1 MLAGGTEEVLK
12 VAFSSQAAENNC
24 NAAKNRLIA
33 ETSSLLTHA
42 RGQAHPAVVQLFI
55 WCILSKTS
63 QRKQT

>member
-12 VAFSSQAAENNC
+12 VAFSSQAAENC

-42 RGQAHPAVVQLFI
+42 RGQAHPQ
-55 WCILSKTS
+55 
-63 QRKQT
+63 

>member
-24 NAAKNRLIA
+24 NAA

-42 RGQAHPAVVQLFI
+42 RGQAHPAVV
-55 WCILSKTS
+55 
-63 QRKQT
+63 

>member
-24 NAAKNRLIA
+24 NAAENRLIA

-42 RGQAHPAVVQLFI
+42 RGQAHPAVV
-55 WCILSKTS
+55 
-63 QRKQT
+63 